1 MSKESLVLILGLIVL
16 AVPGSGLPEEWI
28 IYILRAVGVL
38 LIILGFLLRRAS
50 YYRRMEKGSEE
61 RAADSFIDSS
71 HEVTQNVKE

>member
-16 AVPGSGLPEEWI
+16 AVPGSGLPEEWV
-28 IYILRAVGVL
+28 IYILRAAGVL

-71 HEVTQNVKE
+71 HEVPQSVKE

>member
-16 AVPGSGLPEEWI
+16 AVPGSGLPEDWI
-28 IYILRAVGVL
+28 TYILRAAGVL

-71 HEVTQNVKE
+71 HEVLGDNK